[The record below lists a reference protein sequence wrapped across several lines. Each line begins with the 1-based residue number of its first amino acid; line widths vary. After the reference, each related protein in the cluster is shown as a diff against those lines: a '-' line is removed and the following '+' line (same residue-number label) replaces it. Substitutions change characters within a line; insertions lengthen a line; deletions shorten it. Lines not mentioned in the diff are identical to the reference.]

1 MNLLREKPIQSIS
14 ITELCFSGRHQSRH
28 LLFPLFQYQR
38 PSEKLEAEMLLDFK
52 NALNHSASVG
62 IRTSYSLEDN
72 SRNFT
77 CLKDNADI
85 CTVTLGITEIK
96 TLYFISFISVTRF
109 TRKHILSSSPA
120 QRQNNWSISTPT
132 RAQGAS
138 DSSVTGSTK
147 KCSPA

>member
-1 MNLLREKPIQSIS
+1 
-14 ITELCFSGRHQSRH
+14 
-28 LLFPLFQYQR
+28 
-38 PSEKLEAEMLLDFK
+38 MLLDFK
-52 NALNHSASVG
+52 NALNPLLQSESEPLTPSKITAG
-62 IRTSYSLEDN
+62 I
-72 SRNFT
+72 FT

-147 KCSPA
+147 KCSPRLIRWLPWQNNS